1 MNFRTFYIGFMGIL
15 GTVTAFAGLVDPE
28 AVLGE
33 DGLSIL
39 IMSNLR
45 AFMAAE
51 LMLALF
57 ALYSLKQKQHQDAA
71 LTFLFITLIGWTIGQ
86 VTSYIADGAPN
97 TFTTVSMVVQALL
110 IPVTWRAL
118 KSRQEIKDEGAGAN
132 CFSPFSFDSKRYS
145 LPRADTQFT
154 FEIT

>member
-1 MNFRTFYIGFMGIL
+1 MKFRTFYIGFMGIL
-15 GTVTAFAGLVDPE
+15 GTVTAFAGLVAPE
-28 AVLGE
+28 TALGE

-57 ALYSLKQKQHQDAA
+57 ALYSLKHKQHQDAA

-86 VTSYIADGAPN
+86 VTSYVADGAPN
-97 TFTTVSMVVQALL
+97 TFTMASIVVQALL
-110 IPVTWRAL
+110 IPVTWKAL
-118 KSRQEIKDEGAGAN
+118 KSK
-132 CFSPFSFDSKRYS
+132 
-145 LPRADTQFT
+145 
-154 FEIT
+154 